1 MTKTECGYLGT
12 TSTTTGSISLPLC
25 DSVFDGS
32 TSNYKIRRDFVVF
45 VVGVES
51 FSWLASVISDRRCT
65 REYEYGTTL
74 IKLI

>member
-1 MTKTECGYLGT
+1 MVTF
-12 TSTTTGSISLPLC
+12 SLPLC

-32 TSNYKIRRDFVVF
+32 NYKIRRDLVVF

-51 FSWLASVISDRRCT
+51 FSWLASVISDRR
-65 REYEYGTTL
+65 YGTTL